1 MERHKRLV
9 IGYQLVSDELKML
22 REKSE
27 VNHLKNYFSESKE
40 NFLEVQ
46 IIVEDVNRDLE
57 CEKVRVIE
65 KINVHFSQ
73 LLDDLDSKLQGNFFM
88 NCFVKA
94 YQQIDVVT
102 YNIMI
107 YGLRNDLFFDVEA
120 KGVSPDFVIF
130 NSLMH
135 GFIWNNVISCEAV
148 IELLHK
154 IKAKNAMPDASIVS
168 IVEDSLVKNEI

>member
-1 MERHKRLV
+1 
-9 IGYQLVSDELKML
+9 
-22 REKSE
+22 
-27 VNHLKNYFSESKE
+27 
-40 NFLEVQ
+40 
-46 IIVEDVNRDLE
+46 
-57 CEKVRVIE
+57 
-65 KINVHFSQ
+65 
-73 LLDDLDSKLQGNFFM
+73 M

-135 GFIWNNVISCEAV
+135 GVVI
-148 IELLHK
+148 
-154 IKAKNAMPDASIVS
+154 
-168 IVEDSLVKNEI
+168 